1 QWLARRSQWKKSN
14 VSSTK
19 RSMNLKIRW
28 TPVALQSLSEVLEYT
43 FEEFGERQLRKLI
56 SQIYAVVRRIEAFP
70 LSGKQEFDLLEATG
84 IEYRSVVVISEIK
97 LLYTVVEDMLFVE
110 FIKNTRLDDA
120 TMLAKLNE

>member
-1 QWLARRSQWKKSN
+1 
-14 VSSTK
+14 
-19 RSMNLKIRW
+19 MNLKIRW

-56 SQIYAVVRRIEAFP
+56 SQIYAVVRRIEVFP
-70 LSGKQEFDLLEATG
+70 RSGKQEFDLLEATG

-97 LLYTVVEDMLFVE
+97 LLYTVVEDTLFIE

-120 TMLAKLNE
+120 TMLAKLSE